1 MKFNPIKETVNGK
14 KALDVIWSTDTLKK
28 AIDGLNSG
36 KKLVAN
42 PFYENNTKLL
52 KGDLAFSFTNEEQQE
67 WKKCRKDILYFA
79 NKYCKLMTPQ
89 GIKNVEMRDY
99 QEEYLQHLVKNR
111 LSIFL
116 SCRQSGKTTTSAIFL
131 LHYMIFEKDKNSLVL
146 GNKRRTAVEILDKIK
161 NIFYELPY
169 FLKPGIYKWNESEIA
184 FDNKCRILAEAT
196 TNNSGISFTL
206 HCVLTDEFA
215 HIQPNILDKF
225 YNNLFPTITAGKAR
239 FIISST
245 QNGYNLFYRLYK
257 SAESTDPDEK
267 NEYAP
272 FKVDWWQVPEWNPD
286 KQCWEKRD
294 EKWYKMQVANYG
306 SEEAFNR
313 QFGTNFDVSSN
324 TLIDNKFIKKLQQKA
339 IEYKSVDL
347 PGVYLREYFKWDPS
361 FEPCSELRNNNFV
374 ITVDISEGGGN
385 DYTVFQFNKMRR
397 NENNEIEYDNVGYFR
412 CNNREIKDCAHAL
425 RQICVNYMDI
435 NKYAISIELNMYGD
449 LFVRIL
455 HDEIETN
462 SSEMFK
468 FNEDVIVKY
477 YNESGT
483 KFTEGVKI
491 THSSKTKACM
501 LFKSDYEHGKIT
513 NYDTCFLNEIM
524 NFCDI
529 NGNSVY
535 KAQFGHDD
543 MVMAQIQL
551 ELAKETDTVANL
563 VYTMNANKEGQTDN
577 FDIYGSHMPSQVW
590 KDGDFS
596 SYCDLENCLNSNRVR
611 LK

>member
-1 MKFNPIKETVNGK
+1 MEFNPIKETVNGK
-14 KALDVIWSTDTLKK
+14 KALDVIWSTSTLEK

-52 KGDLAFSFTNEEQQE
+52 KGDITFSFTEEEQQE

-79 NKYCKLMTPQ
+79 NRYCKLMTPQ

-99 QEEYLQHLVKNR
+99 QEEYLKHLVNNR

-131 LHYMIFEKDKNSLVL
+131 LHYMLFNKDKNSLVL

-196 TNNSGISFTL
+196 TINSGISFTL
-206 HCVLTDEFA
+206 HCVLADEFA
-215 HIQPNILDKF
+215 HIAPNILDKF

-272 FKVDWWQVPEWNPD
+272 FKVDWWQVPEWNPE

-294 EKWYKMQVANYG
+294 EKWHKIQVANYG

-324 TLIDNKFIKKLQQKA
+324 TLIDNRIIKEFQQKVV
-339 IEYKSVDL
+339 EYKSVDM
-347 PGVYLREYFKWDPS
+347 PGVLLKDYFKWHPM
-361 FEPCSELRNNNFV
+361 FEPCSELGVNNFV

-385 DYTVFQFNKMRR
+385 DYTVFQFNKMRY
-397 NENNEIEYDNVGYFR
+397 NDKNEIEYDNVGYFR
-412 CNNREIKDCAHAL
+412 CNSKEIKECAKAL
-425 RQICVNYMDI
+425 RQVCVTYMDI
-435 NKYAISIELNMYGD
+435 NRYCISIELNMYGD
-449 LFVRIL
+449 LFVRML
-455 HDEIETN
+455 HDEIESN
-462 SSEMFK
+462 PGEMHL

-491 THSSKTKACM
+491 THGSKTKACM

-513 NYDTCFLNEIM
+513 NYDACFLNEIM

-551 ELAKETDTVANL
+551 ELAKETGTVSNL
-563 VYTMNANKEGQTDN
+563 VYTMNANKEGETDN
-577 FDIYGSHMPSQVW
+577 FDIYGSYSPYQLDMY
-590 KDGDFS
+590 GNGGG
-596 SYCDLENCLNSNRVR
+596 SYYDYFKPNQGR
-611 LK
+611 LR